1 MSSSAWGLLALF
13 VITLLL
19 ASWPLGLW
27 IARISNGR
35 LPGWMLR
42 TESLLYRLAG
52 NSADQ
57 SMKWSHYALALLAFN
72 ALGVLVVYAFQR
84 LQAVL
89 PLNPAGMAAVSPDSS
104 FNTAL
109 SFVANTNW
117 QGYAG
122 EATMSYFTQMTAL
135 AVQNFFSAATGIA
148 VVFALIRGF
157 ASRKANEG
165 SPEAGTIGNFWV
177 DITRITAWLLLPLS
191 LAFAIFLVGQ
201 GVIQNFDAYKDVSTL
216 EVTKFQQAKTGADGQ
231 PVLDAKGAP
240 VMEDTQ
246 TDKQTFRSQHNQIY
260 WAPDGEWY
268 AVGMGA
274 TSFVNGCITE
284 RPRTLVEYQRW
295 VESLGTNPDDGGD
308 GAGDACDRELDL
320 LMDHVLKRLRTSEG
334 LSLDWI
340 LEKFGSAYHDAILK
354 GAELGMD
361 LELARIDESNRLRLK
376 DPDGF
381 LFSNSIISSIF
392 VELENVTPL
401 AGPF

>member
-1 MSSSAWGLLALF
+1 MYKYTSGYLRSKGFQHYEVSS
-13 VITLLL
+13 
-19 ASWPLGLW
+19 
-27 IARISNGR
+27 
-35 LPGWMLR
+35 
-42 TESLLYRLAG
+42 
-52 NSADQ
+52 
-57 SMKWSHYALALLAFN
+57 YAL
-72 ALGVLVVYAFQR
+72 Q
-84 LQAVL
+84 
-89 PLNPAGMAAVSPDSS
+89 S
-104 FNTAL
+104 
-109 SFVANTNW
+109 
-117 QGYAG
+117 
-122 EATMSYFTQMTAL
+122 
-135 AVQNFFSAATGIA
+135 
-148 VVFALIRGF
+148 
-157 ASRKANEG
+157 
-165 SPEAGTIGNFWV
+165 
-177 DITRITAWLLLPLS
+177 
-191 LAFAIFLVGQ
+191 
-201 GVIQNFDAYKDVSTL
+201 
-216 EVTKFQQAKTGADGQ
+216 
-231 PVLDAKGAP
+231 
-240 VMEDTQ
+240 
-246 TDKQTFRSQHNQIY
+246 DKQTFRSQHNQIY

-284 RPRTLVEYQRW
+284 RPRTLVDYQRW